1 MKTELQQ
8 AIQDLES
15 QLAELKAK
23 AEEIEQEEWWEAP
36 DFFEGECVP
45 VELNKYLEFQ
55 RNLWCL
61 AKELNGDWVPDQ
73 SDDTF
78 KYFVTYDHVGKIFS
92 EDCWSPSQNAG
103 AIFSPD
109 AIEKAL
115 HIMNTQKWYER
126 FLK

>member
-23 AEEIEQEEWWEAP
+23 LAEIEQEEWWEAP
-36 DFFEGECVP
+36 D
-45 VELNKYLEFQ
+45 
-55 RNLWCL
+55 
-61 AKELNGDWVPDQ
+61 
-73 SDDTF
+73 
-78 KYFVTYDHVGKIFS
+78 
-92 EDCWSPSQNAG
+92 
-103 AIFSPD
+103 
-109 AIEKAL
+109 EKAL

>member
-61 AKELNGDWVPDQ
+61 AKCRI
-73 SDDTF
+73 
-78 KYFVTYDHVGKIFS
+78 VGLR
-92 EDCWSPSQNAG
+92 PVL
-103 AIFSPD
+103 AIRII
-109 AIEKAL
+109 A
-115 HIMNTQKWYER
+115 
-126 FLK
+126 